1 MAAMSVDDT
10 PLMLPV
16 RELLRRS
23 TLFRHLDDDELI
35 ALEQVLEWFVL
46 PGGATLFDAGEPS
59 DALYV
64 LRSGSLGA
72 FRRRHDSDVE
82 QRIGLIAAGESV
94 GELGLIVDQP
104 RSATVRALRDSEL
117 LRLSRTAFDA
127 LVKRQPT
134 AMLEAARVAVERLLM
149 RRTGDL
155 VSSPRT
161 LALLPHDAG
170 VDVRGFAQ
178 ALEQRLGQYGSC
190 RVLDASQAADQTS
203 AWFAAQEAAS
213 RFVIYLASAT
223 NDDWRELCVRQA
235 DALVLLA
242 DASTEPSA
250 WSERACLSAQQAQHR
265 PRHLVLHHARGEVTW
280 GRGAAWLAAAPGARL
295 HHWCNHD
302 DIERIARLI
311 AGRSLGL
318 VLSGGGARGFAH
330 IGVIRALREAGIRID
345 SVGGTSI
352 GAIIGAGVAAGWSDE
367 EMVERYRRAFVA
379 GRPLSDYTFPFVAM
393 TAGRRVSE
401 LLQEAFGERHVED
414 LALPFFAVSAN
425 LTSGDAVTHRTG
437 PLWYWLRAS
446 SAIPGVLPPVF
457 HEGQVL
463 VDGAVINNLPTDVMR
478 EQSVGDVIAVD
489 IGADDVLHAGVDEYA
504 SPHGWRLLLDRLRR
518 PRRPGVVSILLRAG
532 MVNSKAANA
541 DRRAKATLLL
551 APPVTGVGLLDWTA
565 YERAIELGYQYALRE
580 IGGQKDALAD
590 DTPLF

>member
-1 MAAMSVDDT
+1 MSAADIPLT
-10 PLMLPV
+10 PLIRAV
-16 RELLRRS
+16 LRQS
-23 TLFRHLDDDELI
+23 SLFRHLDDGELA
-35 ALEQVLEWFVL
+35 ALEQRLEWFVL
-46 PGGATLFDAGEPS
+46 PGGATLFEFGDAS
-59 DALYV
+59 DALYL

-72 FRRRHDSDVE
+72 FRRNADSQIE
-82 QRIGLIAAGESV
+82 ERIGLISAGESV

-117 LRLSRTAFDA
+117 LRLSRAAFND
-127 LVKRQPT
+127 LVQRQPT

-161 LALLPHDAG
+161 LAVLPHDAG
-170 VDVRGFAQ
+170 IDARAFAL
-178 ALEQRLGQYGSC
+178 ALQQSLGHYGSC
-190 RVLDASQAADQTS
+190 RLLDVAEATGQTS
-203 AWFAAQEAAS
+203 AWFAAQETAS
-213 RFVIYLASAT
+213 RFVIYLADAAR
-223 NDDWRELCVRQA
+223 DDWRELCVRQA

-242 DASTEPSA
+242 DAGTQPSP
-250 WSERACLSAQQAQHR
+250 WPERACQGAQQALHR
-265 PRHLVLHHARGEVTW
+265 PRHLVLRHSRGDIVC
-280 GRGAAWLAAAPGARL
+280 GRGANWLAAAPGAHL
-295 HHWCNHD
+295 HHWCRPD
-302 DIERIARLI
+302 DVERIARLV

-352 GAIIGAGVAAGWSDE
+352 GAIIAAGVAVGWSDE
-367 EMVERYRRAFVA
+367 EMIENYRRAFVA

-393 TAGRRVSE
+393 TTGRRVSD
-401 LLQEAFGERHVED
+401 LLRQAFGERHIED

-425 LTSGDAVTHRTG
+425 LTSGDAMTHRAG

-457 HEGQVL
+457 HDGQVL

-489 IGADDVLHAGVDEYA
+489 IGADDVLHADVQEYA
-504 SPHGWRLLLDRLRR
+504 SPHGWRLLLDQLGK
-518 PRRPGVVSILLRAG
+518 PSRPGVVSILLRAG

-541 DRRAKATLLL
+541 DRRAKAGLLL
-551 APPVTGVGLLDWTA
+551 APPVTGVGLLDWMS

-580 IGGQKDALAD
+580 IGGPKDALAD
-590 DTPLF
+590 DSPLF

>member
-1 MAAMSVDDT
+1 MNAAEI
-10 PLMLPV
+10 PLILPV

-23 TLFRHLDDDELI
+23 TLFRHLDEEELG

-46 PGGATLFDAGEPS
+46 PGGSTLFEAGEPS

-72 FRRRHDSDVE
+72 FRQRSDTGIE

-94 GELGLIVDQP
+94 GELGLIVNQP

-117 LRLSRTAFDA
+117 LRLSRDAFDA
-127 LVKRQPT
+127 LVRRQPT
-134 AMLEAARVAVERLLM
+134 AMLEAARVAVERLLL
-149 RRTGDL
+149 RRSGDL
-155 VSSPRT
+155 MSSPRT

-170 VDVRGFAQ
+170 VDACAFAQ
-178 ALEQRLGQYGSC
+178 ALEQALSRYGSC
-190 RVLDASQAADQTS
+190 QVLDASRSAEQTS
-203 AWFAAQEAAS
+203 TWFAAQEAAS
-213 RFVIYLASAT
+213 RFVIYLASAQH
-223 NDDWRELCVRQA
+223 DDWRELCVRQA
-235 DALVLLA
+235 DALILLA
-242 DASTEPSA
+242 DAQTPPSP
-250 WSERACLSAQQAQHR
+250 WPERACLGAQQAQYR
-265 PRHLVLHHARGEVTW
+265 PRHLVLHHRGGAILR
-280 GRGAAWLAAAPGARL
+280 GRGAAWLSAAPGARL
-295 HHWCNHD
+295 HHWCVSD
-302 DIERIARLI
+302 DIERIARLM

-345 SVGGTSI
+345 AVGGTSI
-352 GAIIGAGVAAGWSDE
+352 GAIIAAGVAAGWSDE
-367 EMVERYRRAFVA
+367 EMTERYRRAFVA

-393 TAGRRVSE
+393 TSGRRVSE
-401 LLQEAFGERHVED
+401 LLRDAFGERHIED
-414 LALPFFAVSAN
+414 LALPYFAVSAN

-478 EQSVGDVIAVD
+478 EQSVGDVIGVD
-489 IGADDVLHAGVDEYA
+489 IGADDVLHAGVDEHA
-504 SPHGWRLLLDRLRR
+504 SPHSWRLLLDRLGQ
-518 PRRPGVVSILLRAG
+518 PCRPGLVSILLRAG

-541 DRRAKATLLL
+541 DRRAKASLLL
-551 APPVTGVGLLDWTA
+551 APPVTGVGLLDWNA

-590 DTPLF
+590 DTPLL

>member
-1 MAAMSVDDT
+1 MDAAET
-10 PLMLPV
+10 PLVLTV

-23 TLFRHLDDDELI
+23 TLFRHLEEDELG
-35 ALEQVLEWFVL
+35 ALEQVLDWFVL
-46 PGGATLFDAGEPS
+46 PGGSTLFEAGDPS

-72 FRRRHDSDVE
+72 FRMSGDSDVE
-82 QRIGLIAAGESV
+82 QCIGLIAAGESV

-104 RSATVRALRDSEL
+104 RSATIRALRDSEL
-117 LRLSRTAFDA
+117 LRLSRAAFDA

-161 LALLPHDAG
+161 LALLPHDPGIDAQA
-170 VDVRGFAQ
+170 FAQ
-178 ALEQRLGQYGSC
+178 ALEQVLGRYGSC
-190 RVLDASQAADQTS
+190 HVLDASQAAGQTS

-213 RFVIYLASAT
+213 RFVIYLAGAD
-223 NDDWRELCVRQA
+223 NDGWRELCVRQA
-235 DALVLLA
+235 DALILLA
-242 DASTEPSA
+242 DAVTVPSP
-250 WSERACLSAQQAQHR
+250 WPDRACLTAQQAQYR
-265 PRHLVLHHARGEVTW
+265 PRHLVLRHARGSIGW
-280 GRGAAWLAAAPGARL
+280 GRGAAWLSVAPGARL
-295 HHWCNHD
+295 HHWCVGD

-330 IGVIRALREAGIRID
+330 IGVVRALREAGIRID
-345 SVGGTSI
+345 AVGGTSI
-352 GAIIGAGVAAGWSDE
+352 GAIIGAGVAAGWSDD
-367 EMVERYRRAFVA
+367 EMIERYRRAFVA

-401 LLQEAFGERHVED
+401 LLQEAFGERHIED
-414 LALPFFAVSAN
+414 LALPYFAVSAN
-425 LTSGDAVTHRTG
+425 LTSGDAVTHRSG
-437 PLWYWLRAS
+437 LLWHWLRAS

-457 HEGQVL
+457 HQGQVL

-478 EQSVGDVIAVD
+478 EQSVGDVIGVD
-489 IGADDVLHAGVDEYA
+489 IGADDVLHAGVDEHA
-504 SPHGWRLLLDRLRR
+504 SPHGWRLLLDRLGQ

-541 DRRAKATLLL
+541 DRRAKASLLL
-551 APPVTGVGLLDWTA
+551 APPVNGVGLLDWTA
-565 YERAIELGYQYALRE
+565 YERAIELGYQYALRV
-580 IGGQKDALAD
+580 IGGQTDALAD
-590 DTPLF
+590 DTPLL